1 MDDCLCISASV
12 EEHLRHLKLLF
23 RDLKQ
28 ANLTVNFKKSQFFR
42 KEINYLGYCLTTQGI
57 TAAPDKVKA
66 IQEFRRPKN
75 QKQLK
80 GFLGLT
86 NFYSRFTNK
95 YAEATQPLLDL
106 LKKNSKFKWTQEI
119 DRQFQRVK
127 ELFIEMVMLKHPD
140 LNKHFYL
147 QTDASKYAIGGQLY
161 QLDEN
166 NEIGVVAF
174 TSRCLLY
181 TSRCV

>member
-1 MDDCLCISASV
+1 M

-28 ANLTVNFKKSQFFR
+28 ANLTINFKKSQLFR
-42 KEINYLGYCLTTQGI
+42 KEINYLGYCLMTQGI

-86 NFYSRFTNK
+86 NFYNRFTNK
-95 YAEATQPLLDL
+95 YAEMC
-106 LKKNSKFKWTQEI
+106 I
-119 DRQFQRVK
+119 RDRLTIAK
-127 ELFIEMVMLKHPD
+127 GNLISTT
-140 LNKHFYL
+140 N
-147 QTDASKYAIGGQLY
+147 
-161 QLDEN
+161 
-166 NEIGVVAF
+166 
-174 TSRCLLY
+174 
-181 TSRCV
+181 

>member
-1 MDDCLCISASV
+1 M
-12 EEHLRHLKLLF
+12 EEHLRHLQLLF

-28 ANLTVNFKKSQFFR
+28 ANITVNFKKSQFFR

-57 TAAPDKVKA
+57 TADPDKVKA
-66 IQEFRRPKN
+66 IQEFPRPKN

-86 NFYSRFTNK
+86 NFYSRFTNR

-119 DRQFQRVK
+119 D
-127 ELFIEMVMLKHPD
+127 
-140 LNKHFYL
+140 
-147 QTDASKYAIGGQLY
+147 
-161 QLDEN
+161 
-166 NEIGVVAF
+166 
-174 TSRCLLY
+174 
-181 TSRCV
+181 